1 MLDEEINKSYQI
13 FEKLTKKP
21 QDYLSCQ
28 ENITDTVRELVKN
41 LYDVTKCSENKI
53 SGNTALPE
61 LIVDSFDEEQ
71 IWQELELQNNDWNNT
86 FVSNI
91 TNLAVKKDNVV
102 FPVHISGSEDD
113 PLNEKINKLEPEET
127 GNTKVGTYDDDS
139 SYEKINA
146 IDFED
151 VDDDSNGSEYS
162 ISSDIKNEVARDLD
176 QNSEKLRTKTQGK
189 HTVSEVDDKFF
200 KLSEMETFLEIEEQ
214 KDEKGGSE
222 NRYDNND
229 SDVDF
234 FADEL
239 EDEGYGIEKQK
250 DGADYKYEDFFAPPE
265 DSSKNNE
272 GSVRFEIDEGI
283 ESETGENMLTDN
295 SDSIDDLEDV
305 AKNETK
311 ETKSS
316 FEERQER
323 LQSKI
328 KRLEEEALQEK
339 PWQLSGEVVG
349 AARPQNSLLEEFV
362 DFDIMTRPAPVIT
375 EETTMR
381 LEDIILRRIKDKAWD
396 DVERKVKPVEST
408 ELFKKPFVLDQ
419 EKSKLSLADVYEQ
432 EYLKQR
438 DSIVKN
444 QEEYNEKKDLEPELH
459 TEVRAMMVS
468 LFNKLDALSNFHY
481 TPRPVVPE
489 LKVVSNIP
497 AINMEE
503 VAPVA
508 ASNSMLLTPEE
519 IQGNSFKKIINKNEQ
534 TVTDKKRA
542 LRRKKKKQRKRAREM
557 REKNM
562 PTIGKKSV
570 DISNN
575 KFKKHKAE
583 EKINALS
590 TTNSSKTFFSSLQE
604 EVSSNIKRKRKSVD
618 RSKKLEITAA
628 HLKL

>member
-1 MLDEEINKSYQI
+1 MLDHEMNKSYCI
-13 FEKLTKKP
+13 FDKLTKKP
-21 QDYLSCQ
+21 QDYLSYQ
-28 ENITDTVRELVKN
+28 EDITNTVKELVKN
-41 LYDVTKCSENKI
+41 LYDVTKRSENKI
-53 SGNTALPE
+53 SGSTALPE

-91 TNLAVKKDNVV
+91 TKLVVKKDNVL
-102 FPVHISGSEDD
+102 FPVNISGSEDD
-113 PLNEKINKLEPEET
+113 TVNAKINNVEPKET
-127 GNTKVGTYDDDS
+127 VNTKVDTWDDDS
-139 SYEKINA
+139 NYEKVDT
-146 IDFED
+146 IDFD
-151 VDDDSNGSEYS
+151 DDDSNGSEYC
-162 ISSDIKNEVARDLD
+162 ISSDIKNEVTKDLD
-176 QNSEKLRTKTQGK
+176 SEKLKMKSQGRY
-189 HTVSEVDDKFF
+189 TVSEVDDKFF
-200 KLSEMETFLEIEEQ
+200 KLSEMERFLEIEEQ
-214 KDEKGGSE
+214 KDEKVGSE
-222 NRYDNND
+222 NRYHDSD
-229 SDVDF
+229 SDVDY
-234 FADEL
+234 FADKL

-265 DSSKNNE
+265 DSNKNKE
-272 GSVRFEIDEGI
+272 GCVRFETDEGV
-283 ESETGENMLTDN
+283 ESDTGENLTDN
-295 SDSIDDLEDV
+295 SDNIDDLEDI
-305 AKNETK
+305 ANNETK

-316 FEERQER
+316 FEERQKR

-362 DFDIMTRPAPVIT
+362 DFDIMTRPAPIIT

-381 LEDIILRRIKDKAWD
+381 LEDIILQRIKDKAWD
-396 DVERKVKPVEST
+396 DVERKVKPVETT
-408 ELFKKPFVLDQ
+408 ELFKKTFVLDQ

-432 EYLKQR
+432 EYVKQR

-444 QEEYNEKKDLEPELH
+444 QDEYNEKKDLEPQLH
-459 TEVRAMMVS
+459 IEVRAMMTS

-519 IQGNSFKKIINKNEQ
+519 IKGKSFKKIINKNEQ
-534 TVTDKKRA
+534 TITDKKRA
-542 LRRKKKKQRKRAREM
+542 LRRKKKKQRKRAREIM
-557 REKNM
+557 EKNVH
-562 PTIGKKSV
+562 TIGKKTS
-570 DISNN
+570 DNSNN

-583 EKINALS
+583 RKINASS
-590 TTNSSKTFFSSLQE
+590 TTHSSKKFFSSLQE
-604 EVSSNIKRKRKSVD
+604 EVNSNIKRKGKSVD
-618 RSKKLEITAA
+618 RSKKLEITAT